1 MKLYAEVPYYRTR
14 QILFDAAV
22 AVWCIGWIRIG
33 MWINTLVNRLQGPGR
48 AIEDAGSDLAD
59 NLNSVS
65 ERVGGVPLV
74 GDTLRAPF
82 EAAAGAGTA
91 LQQAGQTHQDV
102 IHTLALWLGVLFAII
117 PIGYVLLRFLPA
129 RLRWIREASAA
140 DQLRIDADDLQLFA
154 IRAVATRPLYELR
167 RACSDPAGCLA
178 RGEFEPLAAL
188 ELGAL
193 GLETAGGK
201 VGPKPIEGPRP

>member
-1 MKLYAEVPYYRTR
+1 MKLYAEVPYHRTR
-14 QILFDAAV
+14 QILLDAAV
-22 AVWCIGWIRIG
+22 AVWAVLWIRIG
-33 MWINTLVNRLQGPGR
+33 MWMNTLVNRLQGPGR
-48 AIEDAGSDLAD
+48 SIEDAGAGIAG

-74 GDTLRAPF
+74 GDTLQSPF
-82 EAAAGAGTA
+82 EAAARAGTV
-91 LQQAGQTHQDV
+91 LQEAGQTHQDV
-102 IHTLALWLGVLFAII
+102 IHTLALWLGILFAVI

-140 DQLRIDADDLQLFA
+140 AHLRIDAEDLQLFA

-167 RACSDPAGCLA
+167 RACDDPAGCLA
-178 RGEFEPLAAL
+178 RGEYEPLAAL

-193 GLETAGGK
+193 GLE
-201 VGPKPIEGPRP
+201 PRQSQNL

>member
-14 QILFDAAV
+14 QIVQDVLALL
-22 AVWCIGWIRIG
+22 WCILWIRVG
-33 MWINTLVNRLQGPGR
+33 MAINTLVNRLQGPGR
-48 AIEDAGSDLAD
+48 AIEDAGSGLAG
-59 NLNSVS
+59 NFNSLS

-74 GDTLRAPF
+74 GDTLRDPF
-82 EAAAGAGTA
+82 EAAAGAA
-91 LQQAGQTHQDV
+91 SVLQQAGQTHQDV

-117 PIGYVLLRFLPA
+117 PIGYVLLRYLPS

-140 DQLRIDADDLQLFA
+140 SRLRIDAEDLQLFA

-178 RGEFEPLAAL
+178 RGDFEPLAAL

-193 GLETAGGK
+193 GLE
-201 VGPKPIEGPRP
+201 PRSGEPVEALRP